1 MAPDLDAY
9 RDAARRCFYRKA
21 DLAVP
26 DEALAGL
33 AAERRAAAE
42 RARPAVAAEAARVLG
57 LPRCEATAIDG
68 GTLHAVLRVT
78 AGGRPGWYARTSL
91 PSLPAP
97 AGELL
102 AERIAVAAA
111 RAAGVPAPRVVHVDL
126 SRERVPFDLAL
137 VEAAAGEPL
146 APGAGGDAAL
156 AALGRVL
163 AALHDVRGRGFGPL
177 DPDGRAPSG
186 LLPSWREFVLGRLGD
201 HLDACRRDGTLAAP
215 AEARARAALRAA
227 EPVLDAAPAALCH
240 GDLGRP
246 NVLTRAGE
254 VAALLDWEDALVGD
268 PLFDLAGWGT
278 FVGHDERRAV
288 LLAGYAERAPLPA
301 DADLRYRLYYLRIML
316 AKTVHRRRFG
326 WAATDRI
333 PAAARL
339 APAIDALES
348 ALGRGA

>member
-1 MAPDLDAY
+1 M
-9 RDAARRCFYRKA
+9 C
-21 DLAVP
+21 
-26 DEALAGL
+26 
-33 AAERRAAAE
+33 
-42 RARPAVAAEAARVLG
+42 
-57 LPRCEATAIDG
+57 
-68 GTLHAVLRVT
+68 
-78 AGGRPGWYARTSL
+78 S
-91 PSLPAP
+91 
-97 AGELL
+97 
-102 AERIAVAAA
+102 
-111 RAAGVPAPRVVHVDL
+111 VD
-126 SRERVPFDLAL
+126 S
-137 VEAAAGEPL
+137 
-146 APGAGGDAAL
+146 
-156 AALGRVL
+156 
-163 AALHDVRGRGFGPL
+163 
-177 DPDGRAPSG
+177 
-186 LLPSWREFVLGRLGD
+186 
-201 HLDACRRDGTLAAP
+201 
-215 AEARARAALRAA
+215 
-227 EPVLDAAPAALCH
+227 PAALCH

-316 AKTVHRRRFG
+316 AKTVHRRRVG